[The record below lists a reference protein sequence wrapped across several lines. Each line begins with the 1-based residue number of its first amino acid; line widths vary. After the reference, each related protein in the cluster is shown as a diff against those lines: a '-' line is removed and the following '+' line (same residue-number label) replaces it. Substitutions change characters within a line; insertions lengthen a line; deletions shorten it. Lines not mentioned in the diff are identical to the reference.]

1 MDFYTSLPK
10 PVNPSER
17 LKRLTNLHINQQ
29 LHLKKELDAKRVPEL
44 LATERNRVQAK
55 HEIQNLI
62 NDKMRIQNALG
73 KGSLPYQNY
82 KKEHGKRYDELIK
95 IISN

>member
-1 MDFYTSLPK
+1 MDFYTTLPK
-10 PVNPSER
+10 PVHPSER

-29 LHLKKELDAKRVPEL
+29 LHLKKELDAKKVPEL
-44 LATERNRVQAK
+44 FATERNRVQAK

-62 NDKMRIQNALG
+62 NDKMRTQNTLG
-73 KGSLPYQNY
+73 KGSLPYQSF

>member
-1 MDFYTSLPK
+1 MDFSILPK
-10 PVNPSER
+10 PVHPSEK

-29 LHLKKELDAKRVPEL
+29 LHFKKELDAKKVPEL

>member
-1 MDFYTSLPK
+1 MDFSILPT
-10 PVNPSER
+10 PVQPSKKLQW
-17 LKRLTNLHINQQ
+17 LKNLHINQQ

-62 NDKMRIQNALG
+62 NDKMRIQNTLG

-82 KKEHGKRYDELIK
+82 KK
-95 IISN
+95 

>member
-10 PVNPSER
+10 PVHPSER

-29 LHLKKELDAKRVPEL
+29 LHLKKELDAKKVPEL

-62 NDKMRIQNALG
+62 NDKMRIQNTLG

>member
-1 MDFYTSLPK
+1 MDS
-10 PVNPSER
+10 
-17 LKRLTNLHINQQ
+17 
-29 LHLKKELDAKRVPEL
+29 KKVPEL

-55 HEIQNLI
+55 HEIHNMI
-62 NDKMRIQNALG
+62 DDKIRIQNTLG

-82 KKEHGKRYDELIK
+82 KKEPGKGCDELIK

>member
-1 MDFYTSLPK
+1 MDFSILPK
-10 PVNPSER
+10 PVHPSEK

-29 LHLKKELDAKRVPEL
+29 LHLKKELKSKQVPAL

-55 HEIQNLI
+55 HEIHNLI
-62 NDKMRIQNALG
+62 NDKMRIQNVLG
-73 KGSLPYQNY
+73 KCSLPYQNY

>member
-1 MDFYTSLPK
+1 M
-10 PVNPSER
+10 
-17 LKRLTNLHINQQ
+17 
-29 LHLKKELDAKRVPEL
+29 DAKKVPEL

-62 NDKMRIQNALG
+62 NDKMRIQNTLG
-73 KGSLPYQNY
+73 KGSLQYQNF

>member
-1 MDFYTSLPK
+1 MDFFTSLLK
-10 PVNPSER
+10 PVHPSER

-29 LHLKKELDAKRVPEL
+29 LHLKKELDAKKVPEL

-62 NDKMRIQNALG
+62 NDKMRIQNA

>member
-1 MDFYTSLPK
+1 MDFSILPK
-10 PVNPSER
+10 PVHPSER
-17 LKRLTNLHINQQ
+17 LQRLKNLHINQQ
-29 LHLKKELDAKRVPEL
+29 LHLKKELDAKQVPEL
-44 LATERNRVQAK
+44 LATERNRVQAN

-62 NDKMRIQNALG
+62 NDKMRIQNMLG
-73 KGSLPYQNY
+73 KGSLPYQNF

>member
-1 MDFYTSLPK
+1 MDFYTTLPK
-10 PVNPSER
+10 PVDPSKKLQW
-17 LKRLTNLHINQQ
+17 LKNLHINQQ
-29 LHLKKELDAKRVPEL
+29 LHLKKELDAKKVPEL

>member
-1 MDFYTSLPK
+1 MDFSILPK
-10 PVNPSER
+10 PVHPSER

-29 LHLKKELDAKRVPEL
+29 LHFKKELDAKRVPEL

-73 KGSLPYQNY
+73 KGSLPYQNF

>member
-1 MDFYTSLPK
+1 M
-10 PVNPSER
+10 
-17 LKRLTNLHINQQ
+17 
-29 LHLKKELDAKRVPEL
+29 DAKKVPEL

-73 KGSLPYQNY
+73 KGSSPYQNY